1 MKRTILF
8 SLGALLLVAG
18 ADTKAADKKLPG
30 YTDTPIIPG
39 QKWRV
44 HDANR
49 PRPKVVE
56 VGASKTLGLKPPKG
70 AVVLFDGTD
79 TSKWSHDK
87 WKIEEGHM
95 EVTPR
100 SGSLRTKD
108 SFGSVK
114 LHLEFATPKVVK
126 GESQGRG
133 NSGVFLNG
141 RYEVQVLDSYNN
153 ISYADGQCAAL
164 YGQFPPK
171 VNACRPPGEWQ
182 TYDITFLA
190 PKWDK
195 AGKLVRKATVTVVH
209 NGVVVHDK
217 QEMNGPSGHRNVPKY
232 KQHGPGPIQLQ
243 DHGNPTR
250 FRNIWLVKLED

>member
-8 SLGALLLVAG
+8 SLGAVLLAAG
-18 ADTKAADKKLPG
+18 ADINAADEKLPG

-56 VGASKTLGLKPPKG
+56 VGPSKTLGLKPPKG

-79 TSKWSHDK
+79 TSKWSHEK
-87 WKIEEGHM
+87 WKIENGHM

-209 NGVVVHDK
+209 NLSLIH
-217 QEMNGPSGHRNVPKY
+217 
-232 KQHGPGPIQLQ
+232 I
-243 DHGNPTR
+243 
-250 FRNIWLVKLED
+250 

>member
-70 AVVLFDGTD
+70 AVVLFNGTD

-95 EVTPR
+95 EVTPK
-100 SGSLRTKD
+100 SGSLRTKRFVWL
-108 SFGSVK
+108 SQAALGIR
-114 LHLEFATPKVVK
+114 HAEGGK

-171 VNACRPPGEWQ
+171 VNACRPPGN
-182 TYDITFLA
+182 
-190 PKWDK
+190 
-195 AGKLVRKATVTVVH
+195 GKPMTS
-209 NGVVVHDK
+209 
-217 QEMNGPSGHRNVPKY
+217 PS
-232 KQHGPGPIQLQ
+232 
-243 DHGNPTR
+243 
-250 FRNIWLVKLED
+250 

>member
-44 HDANR
+44 HGQSAAAE
-49 PRPKVVE
+49 VVE

-70 AVVLFDGTD
+70 AVVLFNGTD

-95 EVTPR
+95 EVTPK

-108 SFGSVK
+108 SYGSVK

-126 GESQGRG
+126 GDK
-133 NSGVFLNG
+133 SG
-141 RYEVQVLDSYNN
+141 
-153 ISYADGQCAAL
+153 
-164 YGQFPPK
+164 P
-171 VNACRPPGEWQ
+171 WQ
-182 TYDITFLA
+182 
-190 PKWDK
+190 
-195 AGKLVRKATVTVVH
+195 
-209 NGVVVHDK
+209 
-217 QEMNGPSGHRNVPKY
+217 
-232 KQHGPGPIQLQ
+232 
-243 DHGNPTR
+243 
-250 FRNIWLVKLED
+250 